1 MLQIHTDKAQHR
13 FSLMILFASCFLFP
27 VSCFLFPVSCY
38 SQEVSSVEPILST
51 ELIQNAQEYDG
62 KEVIYE
68 GEVIGEIMR
77 RNGGVWVNVKDGD
90 YSIGVWM
97 SPELA
102 ELIHYRGSYKMQGDI
117 LRISGIFNR
126 ACSQHGGDL
135 DIHAISLRKIKSGW
149 ERQERVILAKRDLLI
164 TLLVVLC
171 LILILRVLIIR

>member
-1 MLQIHTDKAQHR
+1 MPQIHTDKARHR
-13 FSLMILFASCFLFP
+13 FALMILFASCLLP
-27 VSCFLFPVSCY
+27 LASCFLLLTSCY
-38 SQEVSSVEPILST
+38 AQEVSSVE
-51 ELIQNAQEYDG
+51 LIENAQRYDG
-62 KEVIYE
+62 RQVIYE

-77 RNGGVWVNVKDGD
+77 RSDGVWVNVKDGE

-102 ELIHYRGSYKMQGDI
+102 DLIHYRGSYKMQGDI

-149 ERQERVILAKRDLLI
+149 QRQERVILAKQNLLI